1 MAKLIKIS
9 SNHYLI
15 TDDEETVKGDF
26 ILYNGKILEVF
37 DFNVGV
43 LPEYLHE
50 FGRTLSTC
58 YNILCG
64 EWLYCYN
71 ILCGEWLCFPESIK
85 GNKITHSSI
94 PLEYGLNSTTLIFNK
109 IKELSLTDLNN

>member
-43 LPEYLHE
+43 LPKYFHE
-50 FGRTLSTC
+50 FGRTLST
-58 YNILCG
+58 
-64 EWLYCYN
+64 CYN

>member
-15 TDDEETVKGDF
+15 IDDEETVKGDF

-50 FGRTLSTC
+50 FGRTLST
-58 YNILCG
+58 
-64 EWLYCYN
+64 CYN

>member
-64 EWLYCYN
+64 EWL
-71 ILCGEWLCFPESIK
+71 CFPESIK

>member
-15 TDDEETVKGDF
+15 IDDEETVKGDF

-64 EWLYCYN
+64 EWL
-71 ILCGEWLCFPESIK
+71 CFPESIK

-94 PLEYGLNSTTLIFNK
+94 PLEYELDSTTLIFNK